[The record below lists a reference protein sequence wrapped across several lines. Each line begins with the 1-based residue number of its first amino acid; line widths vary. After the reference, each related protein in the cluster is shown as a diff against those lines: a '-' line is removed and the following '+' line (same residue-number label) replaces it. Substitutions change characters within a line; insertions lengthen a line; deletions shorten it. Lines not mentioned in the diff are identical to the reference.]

1 MIKLSLLVTFIC
13 FFVMEMYSQQVKA
26 TGKQV
31 DPKTK
36 KLLYDEWSVKNKDVS
51 KSIKQEEK
59 AYRDLV
65 FKVNVDDISKH
76 NANPKRTYDI
86 GLNEFSILTEE
97 EFRQI
102 MLTATSDKQS
112 KVES

>member
-1 MIKLSLLVTFIC
+1 M
-13 FFVMEMYSQQVKA
+13 
-26 TGKQV
+26 
-31 DPKTK
+31 
-36 KLLYDEWSVKNKDVS
+36 
-51 KSIKQEEK
+51 
-59 AYRDLV
+59 
-65 FKVNVDDISKH
+65 NVDGISKH